1 MNSRLQQLIRD
12 ADDYCDQMG
21 LEGQDSYHTEWS
33 QKFAELLVKDCVA
46 MIKGTM
52 QYHLRREAVESD
64 VNEAKLRAEGAAMA
78 MLALA
83 KRYGAKE

>member
-33 QKFAELLVKDCVA
+33 QRFADLLVKDCVA
-46 MIKGTM
+46 LIKGTI
-52 QYHLRREAVESD
+52 QYHLRRDAVED
-64 VNEAKLRAEGAAMA
+64 DTAGAKLRAEGAAMA

>member
-1 MNSRLQQLIRD
+1 MNPRLQQLISD

-33 QKFAELLVKDCVA
+33 QRFADLLVKDCVA

-52 QYHLRREAVESD
+52 QYQLRREAVEAD
-64 VNEAKLRAEGAAMA
+64 PVEAKLRAEGAALA